1 VPAPGHTPGSVIIF
15 VTLPAGKRYAFI
27 GDLVW
32 RLEGITLREERPWLM
47 RRLVDVD
54 EEALRTSLLR
64 MIAIHERYP
73 EITIVPAHDPSGYAD
88 IPRLPSAPRRWSR

>member
-1 VPAPGHTPGSVIIF
+1 
-15 VTLPAGKRYAFI
+15 
-27 GDLVW
+27 VW

-47 RRLVDVD
+47 RRLGDVD

-73 EITIVPAHDPSGYAD
+73 EITTTSARTMSNPPNNLHAAVACSAREPSK
-88 IPRLPSAPRRWSR
+88 